1 MGKHL
6 LGSDPV
12 NTGRCAMC
20 NLGLVGFRWGEADIG
35 HVTADVAFI
44 RERSPGLFR
53 DSTRPNNHATWS
65 FFAWKQPR
73 DQNCPR
79 RGSQVRISC
88 ALSVFSLFSI
98 YTTVVLACIFPFRRA
113 RAARAIGKV
122 SGFNRLLILWR
133 KRDELCGGKCRGFQ
147 GGAICIYRCRGT
159 LNAV

>member
-12 NTGRCAMC
+12 NTGRCAMR
-20 NLGLVGFRWGEADIG
+20 NLDRRWGEADIG
-35 HVTADVAFI
+35 RATADVAFI

-53 DSTRPNNHATWS
+53 DSTRPNNHATRS

-79 RGSQVRISC
+79 RGGQVRISC
-88 ALSVFSLFSI
+88 ALSVFSLFSL
-98 YTTVVLACIFPFRRA
+98 YTTVVLACIFPLRRA
-113 RAARAIGKV
+113 RAARAIGKM
-122 SGFNRLLILWR
+122 SGFNRLFILWR